1 VWRVD
6 LHDLGDEEQARVRRA
21 AMDHWREL
29 TRRVLSARITQHS
42 SRLVAALRP
51 VFPARKAT
59 AAALLPTLRR
69 LSPEDAALLEGAAP
83 LFDRAAA
90 DVKLNVPCLFGATAR
105 DIEQALGPADEG
117 GTPTA
122 DPTAPTPAATAP
134 A

>member
-1 VWRVD
+1 MWRVD

-21 AMDHWREL
+21 ATDHWREL

-51 VFPARKAT
+51 VFPAGKAT

-69 LSPEDAALLEGAAP
+69 LSPEDATLLEGAAP

>member
-21 AMDHWREL
+21 ATDHWREL

-42 SRLVAALRP
+42 SRLVAAPRP

-90 DVKLNVPCLFGATAR
+90 DIKLNVPCLFGATAR
-105 DIEQALGPADEG
+105 DVQEALAPADDAD
-117 GTPTA
+117 PTA
-122 DPTAPTPAATAP
+122 DPTTTATATSTVD
-134 A
+134 

>member
-29 TRRVLSARITQHS
+29 MRRVLSARITQHS

-90 DVKLNVPCLFGATAR
+90 DIKLNVPCLFGVTAR
-105 DIEQALGPADEG
+105 DVQDALAPADDAD
-117 GTPTA
+117 PTA
-122 DPTAPTPAATAP
+122 DPTTTATATSTVD
-134 A
+134 